1 MRHIKYLATGL
12 VVLLVVVVAALSFFA
27 LATAVLWI
35 IIHATWLVAGAGL
48 LTVAYL
54 LGRDFSWG
62 NE

>member
-12 VVLLVVVVAALSFFA
+12 LVLLGVAVAAPSFFA
-27 LATAVLWI
+27 LAGAVLWI
-35 IIHATWLVAGAGL
+35 IIHGTWIVAGAGL